1 MNSEYMNNILENKG
15 YKGKLEDTINKYDTN
30 FTNNFINFYSIM
42 INMYKE
48 MTEYQIESEEKEIK
62 KVPFFQRLLPILGV
76 SLQKLFNL
84 NKDSTYGMYFAS
96 IMQKLIIGIPIIG
109 NIPFVATVLGT
120 LLGYLVDYLL
130 YLIVKNLHLIKMPFE
145 ELAD

>member
-1 MNSEYMNNILENKG
+1 
-15 YKGKLEDTINKYDTN
+15 
-30 FTNNFINFYSIM
+30 
-42 INMYKE
+42 